1 MNLNQVILCGRLGK
15 DPEMRY
21 TPNGAAVSNFSIAVT
36 SYIKKKEGEGYDDQT
51 TWIDITSWGKTAE
64 RVAEYAKAGTEV
76 IISGRIDTRSWDDK
90 ETGAKQY
97 RTFVTAM
104 NVQIGQGRKA
114 ADGEGSQEAP
124 PEKPKAP
131 DGDTTETPPSKT
143 QASTTG
149 EEDDDLPF

>member
-51 TWIDITSWGKTAE
+51 TWIDITSWGK
-64 RVAEYAKAGTEV
+64 AGTVV
-76 IISGRIDTRSWDDK
+76 IIWGRIDTRSWDDK